1 MFNLEMESV
10 FFRAR
15 KVVLFR
21 SIADGFVHPVAK
33 RKKMGLK
40 EKKLNGE
47 EEIGIR

>member
-21 SIADGFVHPVAK
+21 LIVDGFVHLVAK
-33 RKKMGLK
+33 RKK
-40 EKKLNGE
+40 NGFERE
-47 EEIGIR
+47 EAKCGRRNRY